1 MNAVDLII
9 NQHRE
14 IEQLFTRLEKARRQE
29 EKEKIFNQ
37 LAATLVAHDTIER
50 EHFYPAAERA
60 LGKSEE
66 LAKALVQH
74 GLMEF
79 SILTTEKA
87 KKKPSFD
94 AMVKVLKELKLEHVE
109 MEERDILPKAK
120 AKIPADRL
128 EEMGAMMSER
138 FEQAM
143 SRDYRAPVRAMIE
156 QTLSGRVT
164 VMPKRVARAGAGR
177 KRAAATKAR
186 AVKRPRARARGR
198 ARAKH

>member
-1 MNAVDLII
+1 MKL
-9 NQHRE
+9 
-14 IEQLFTRLEKARRQE
+14 
-29 EKEKIFNQ
+29 
-37 LAATLVAHDTIER
+37 
-50 EHFYPAAERA
+50 
-60 LGKSEE
+60 
-66 LAKALVQH
+66 
-74 GLMEF
+74 

-87 KKKPSFD
+87 QKKPTFD

-109 MEERDILPKAK
+109 MEERDILPRTKAK
-120 AKIPADRL
+120 MLADRL
-128 EEMGAMMSER
+128 EEMGTMMAER

-164 VMPKRVARAGAGR
+164 VMPKRVARAGVGR

-198 ARAKH
+198 ARAKR

>member
-14 IEQLFTRLEKARRQE
+14 IEQLFTRFEKAKRQE

-79 SILTTEKA
+79 SIFTTEKA
-87 KKKPSFD
+87 KKKPSFET
-94 AMVKVLKELKLEHVE
+94 MVKVLKELKMEHVE

-120 AKIPADRL
+120 SK
-128 EEMGAMMSER
+128 MGSEQLDKLGAAMAER

-143 SRDYRAPVRAMIE
+143 SRDYRTPVRALID
-156 QTLSGRVT
+156 QTLAGRVT
-164 VMPKRVARAGAGR
+164 VPPKRVARTAVGR
-177 KRAAATKAR
+177 KRAAATKTR
-186 AVKRPRARARGR
+186 AVKRPKARRGR
-198 ARAKH
+198 ARAKQ